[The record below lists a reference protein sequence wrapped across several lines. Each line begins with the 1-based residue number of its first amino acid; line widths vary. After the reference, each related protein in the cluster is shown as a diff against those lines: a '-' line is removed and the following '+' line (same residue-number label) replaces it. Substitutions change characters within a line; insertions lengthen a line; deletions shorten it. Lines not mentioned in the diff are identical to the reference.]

1 MLYINL
7 KRTMHLRGIENHY
20 KTLTKLGIVPST
32 ARAMLD
38 GNTAQIKL
46 DQLEHI
52 CLALNCTPNDLLEWQ
67 PDSDNTVAESHSLQ
81 ALRRKPEQDLT
92 KLLREIP
99 MERFEQIIDVLQ
111 DLKDK

>member
-1 MLYINL
+1 MLFINL

-20 KTLTKLGIVPST
+20 KMLLKLGIVPST

-46 DQLEHI
+46 DQLEQL
-52 CLALNCTPNDLLEWQ
+52 CLALNCTPNDLIEWK
-67 PDSDNTVAESHSLQ
+67 PNENEASAETHSLQ

-99 MERFEQIIDVLQ
+99 MGKFEQIIDILQ
-111 DLKDK
+111 DLKSK